1 MGRTRTAVPALM
13 TSALLATAL
22 ATGCGSS
29 PKPLTRAQL
38 TSRANAICRSVAVK
52 VEAASK
58 GGSANTPQQL
68 ERLTAKLAGF
78 EQTALTE
85 LGRLVPPPAL
95 EADWKSFVAGAQ
107 TLAEDTVKIGE
118 DAATKNTAA
127 GKQVISSATSTQKQ
141 MAAVAKRDGLKACE
155 QVP

>member
-1 MGRTRTAVPALM
+1 MGRTRTVVPALV
-13 TSALLATAL
+13 TSALAAAAL
-22 ATGCGSS
+22 MMGCGSS

-38 TSRANAICRSVAVK
+38 RSRANAICRGVAVK
-52 VEAASK
+52 IEAVNK
-58 GGSANTPQQL
+58 GGGVNTPQQL

-78 EQTALTE
+78 EQTALVE

-107 TLAEDTVKIGE
+107 TLAEDTAKVGE
-118 DAATKNTAA
+118 YAATKNTTAS
-127 GKQVISSATSTQKQ
+127 KQVISSAESTQKQ
-141 MAAVAKRDGLKACE
+141 MAAIAKRNGFKACE